1 MGREVS
7 KKTAA
12 KSDILLLISVAVWA
26 LMTIQSN
33 NRVDIRPI
41 VHSSTDFTLRNPQV
55 NRFMAQ
61 LLLLGI
67 WLRVKESFKLLPT
80 LVTPV
85 VAIETHDVACR
96 RTQEDHQVSVSLNHF
111 DDQDGG

>member
-1 MGREVS
+1 MV
-7 KKTAA
+7 
-12 KSDILLLISVAVWA
+12 
-26 LMTIQSN
+26 IQSN

-67 WLRVKESFKLLPT
+67 WLRVKASFKPLPT
-80 LVTPV
+80 RVTP
-85 VAIETHDVACR
+85 IETHDVACR